1 MIFIHTEKSKRHE
14 VANVLATIYDGTSK
28 PYPNG
33 TMLLF
38 IPLYDNIQ
46 YDASYRQKVL
56 YNHEQYLGDEEG
68 VSIYGMQDL
77 DMLTVLK
84 NQQHI
89 TIRFLLRSLPATQ
102 GMSRP
107 QLFQLAETNETREAI
122 VVTYQREDR
131 EHVQSRLI
139 TLQNDI
145 LAQLAPGEASRI
157 FISETEGISFR
168 PLSKTKGG
176 HIIYSQQ
183 TSQHTLSHIQHTK
196 SILSSPPKKRPYT
209 SSTTGTTQ
217 VHQQTVQNHP
227 PLANQSPSQP
237 NPNYAAATQRR
248 SPSAPYIQQNS
259 TEIRTPRVVPTQ
271 NNDNDFKE
279 AINNRFLL
287 VEEELKEQKR
297 WNNEQREWNE
307 DMLLRMNYIEDTTTS
322 TDCKVDTILSR
333 LDSWDIPTKRR
344 GISTNNNEGRSAPY
358 PHLQD
363 TQGDMER

>member
-1 MIFIHTEKSKRHE
+1 
-14 VANVLATIYDGTSK
+14 
-28 PYPNG
+28 
-33 TMLLF
+33 
-38 IPLYDNIQ
+38 
-46 YDASYRQKVL
+46 
-56 YNHEQYLGDEEG
+56 
-68 VSIYGMQDL
+68 
-77 DMLTVLK
+77 
-84 NQQHI
+84 
-89 TIRFLLRSLPATQ
+89 
-102 GMSRP
+102 
-107 QLFQLAETNETREAI
+107 
-122 VVTYQREDR
+122 
-131 EHVQSRLI
+131 LI

-209 SSTTGTTQ
+209 SSTSDTTQ
-217 VHQQTVQNHP
+217 VHQQAVQNHP

-237 NPNYAAATQRR
+237 NPIHAAAAQRR
-248 SPSAPYIQQNS
+248 FSSASYIQQNS
-259 TEIRTPRVVPTQ
+259 TEIRTPRIIPTQ

-333 LDSWDIPTKRR
+333 LDSWDIQATRYINK
-344 GISTNNNEGRSAPY
+344 
-358 PHLQD
+358 Q
-363 TQGDMER
+363 